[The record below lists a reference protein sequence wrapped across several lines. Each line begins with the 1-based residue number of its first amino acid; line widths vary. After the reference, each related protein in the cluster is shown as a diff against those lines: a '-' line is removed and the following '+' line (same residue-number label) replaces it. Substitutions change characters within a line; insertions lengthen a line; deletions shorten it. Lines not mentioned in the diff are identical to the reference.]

1 MDIKFFYIYNP
12 KQSLFFIRNG
22 AFLIDID
29 KGSKGDTYYKFPRD
43 EKHEKLFMDWKKEKY
58 GDYAI

>member
-12 KQSLFFIRNG
+12 KQALFFIRNG

-29 KGSKGDTYYKFPRD
+29 RY
-43 EKHEKLFMDWKKEKY
+43 LL
-58 GDYAI
+58 